1 MSIVKKIFDYEET
14 QLSVIKQAD
23 NIWFRAKTVAEIL
36 GYKKTRNAIAKHV
49 DDEDKLKLDQFE
61 GGPKMGRLTNN
72 EKNTIYINE
81 SGMYSLILRSKLESA
96 KQFKRWVT
104 SEVLPAIRKTGS
116 YSYDMDHTYKD
127 KLTFKIETEDDL
139 HTKVVN
145 FIKKRYPNS
154 LFVATLGENQN
165 TAEKRIDSYKK
176 GYLKGSPDVVINNL
190 HKHYTGFAIE
200 FKSPK
205 GTGTLSKDQSKMI
218 KQYDNNGF
226 KTLVSNDY
234 DLIIE
239 ELIEYFKDVRIKCL
253 YCSRKFISSSS
264 IKRHVKDFHK
274 IESTT

>member
-14 QLSVIKQAD
+14 QLSVIKQED

-36 GYKKTRNAIAKHV
+36 GYKNTKDALIRHV
-49 DDEDKLKLDQFE
+49 DDEDKIKLGQFE
-61 GGPKMGRLTNN
+61 KGRVSRPLKKN

-81 SGMYSLILRSKLESA
+81 SGMYSLILRSKLEGA

-104 SEVLPAIRKTGS
+104 SEVLPAIRKTGT

-145 FIKKRYPNS
+145 FIKKRYPTS
-154 LFVATLGENQN
+154 IFTATLGENQN

-176 GYLKGSPDVVINNL
+176 GYLRGSPDIVINNL
-190 HKHYTGFAIE
+190 HKHYTGFVIE

-205 GTGTLSKDQSKMI
+205 GTGKLSKDQSKMI

-239 ELIEYFKDVRIKCL
+239 ELIEYFKDVRIKCK

-264 IKRHVKDFHK
+264 IKKHIKDFHK
-274 IESTT
+274 IES

>member
-1 MSIVKKIFDYEET
+1 VKKIFDYEET
-14 QLSVIKQAD
+14 QLSVIKQED

-36 GYKKTRNAIAKHV
+36 GYKNTKDALIRHV
-49 DDEDKLKLDQFE
+49 DDEDKIKLGQFE
-61 GGPKMGRLTNN
+61 KGRVSRPLKKN

-81 SGMYSLILRSKLESA
+81 SGMYSLILRSKLEGA

-104 SEVLPAIRKTGS
+104 SEVLPAIRKTGT

-145 FIKKRYPNS
+145 FIKKRYPTS
-154 LFVATLGENQN
+154 IFTATLGENQN

-176 GYLKGSPDVVINNL
+176 GYLRGSPDIVINNL
-190 HKHYTGFAIE
+190 HKHYTGFVIE

-205 GTGTLSKDQSKMI
+205 GTGKLSKDQSKMI

-239 ELIEYFKDVRIKCL
+239 ELIEYFKDVRIKCK

-264 IKRHVKDFHK
+264 IKKHIKDFHK
-274 IESTT
+274 IES

>member
-14 QLSVIKQAD
+14 QLSVIKQED

-36 GYKKTRNAIAKHV
+36 GYKNTKDALIRHV
-49 DDEDKLKLDQFE
+49 DDEDKIKLGQFE
-61 GGPKMGRLTNN
+61 KGRVSRPLKKN

-81 SGMYSLILRSKLESA
+81 SGMYSLILRSKLEGA

-104 SEVLPAIRKTGS
+104 SEVLPAIRKTGT

-139 HTKVVN
+139 HNKVVN
-145 FIKKRYPNS
+145 FIKKRYPTS
-154 LFVATLGENQN
+154 IFTATLGENQN

-176 GYLKGSPDVVINNL
+176 GYLRGSPDIVINNL
-190 HKHYTGFAIE
+190 HKHYTGFVIE

-205 GTGTLSKDQSKMI
+205 GTGKLSKDQSKMI

-239 ELIEYFKDVRIKCL
+239 ELIEYFKDVRIKCK

-264 IKRHVKDFHK
+264 IKKHIKDFHK
-274 IESTT
+274 IES

>member
-1 MSIVKKIFDYEET
+1 MSMIKQMFKFEEST
-14 QLSVIKQAD
+14 LSVIKNND
-23 NIWFRAKTVAEIL
+23 DVWFRGKSVATIL
-36 GYKKTRNAIAKHV
+36 GYTDLKQAIRKNV
-49 DDEDKLKLDQFE
+49 ESEDKMKLGDFR
-61 GGPKMGRLTNN
+61 GGVWETPLTNN

-81 SGMYSLILRSKLESA
+81 SGMYSLILRSKLEGA

-104 SEVLPAIRKTGS
+104 SEVLPAIRKTGT

-154 LFVATLGENQN
+154 IFVATLGENQN
-165 TAEKRIDSYKK
+165 TAEKRIESYKK
-176 GYLKGSPDVVINNL
+176 GYLKGSPDIVINNL
-190 HKHYTGFAIE
+190 HKNYTGFAIE

-205 GTGTLSKDQSKMI
+205 GTGKLSKDQSKMI

-239 ELIEYFKDVRIKCL
+239 ELIEYFKDVRIKCK

-264 IKRHVKDFHK
+264 IKKHIKDFHK
-274 IESTT
+274 IE

>member
-14 QLSVIKQAD
+14 QLSVIKQED

-36 GYKKTRNAIAKHV
+36 GYKNTKDALIRHV
-49 DDEDKLKLDQFE
+49 DDEDKIKLGQFE
-61 GGPKMGRLTNN
+61 KGRVSRPLKKN

-81 SGMYSLILRSKLESA
+81 SGMYSLILRSKLEGA

-104 SEVLPAIRKTGS
+104 SEVLPAIRKTGT

-145 FIKKRYPNS
+145 FIKKRYPTS
-154 LFVATLGENQN
+154 IFTATLGENQN

-176 GYLKGSPDVVINNL
+176 GYLRGSPDIVINNL
-190 HKHYTGFAIE
+190 HKHYTGFVIE

-205 GTGTLSKDQSKMI
+205 GTGKLSKDQSKMI

-239 ELIEYFKDVRIKCL
+239 ELIEYFKDVRIKCK
-253 YCSRKFISSSS
+253 YFSIKFISSSS
-264 IKRHVKDFHK
+264 IENHIKDFHK
-274 IESTT
+274 IES